1 MGRARTQWRVPRIL
15 RPAIRNRGRYNLK
28 GVDNNKTAVLVEN
41 QGRVETSL
49 ITPSVAGALARTD
62 VAEVRYR
69 EARIVHWD
77 NVARR
82 MDSHK
87 GLGRS
92 YHRRLAE
99 IFGFLVPKGSR
110 VLELGCAQG
119 DLLAGLGTSV
129 GGGIYFSARNV
140 EPAGRENPNLQVF
153 EDDGPR

>member
-28 GVDNNKTAVLVEN
+28 GVDNNKTAVSVEN

-49 ITPSVAGALARTD
+49 IAPSVAGALAQTD

-77 NVARR
+77 TVAQR
-82 MDSHK
+82 MASHK

-92 YHRRLAE
+92 YHRRL
-99 IFGFLVPKGSR
+99 GGSLR
-110 VLELGCAQG
+110 FQRPQAARGTEPGVLSAAY
-119 DLLAGLGTSV
+119 LARRETS
-129 GGGIYFSARNV
+129 
-140 EPAGRENPNLQVF
+140 
-153 EDDGPR
+153 